1 MLPEIKPSTNG
12 KYEAPLSLTK
22 QSGAFPVQQPNPTT
36 FPEDPPEAAPTTLL
50 YNLSRYMLGGVALIN
65 WLRWA
70 LVIVAAIAAIGLL
83 PGRWWDVGICLLLF
97 LGGFVALFRLRRHD
111 FVSFQPAPMPDVVPQ
126 LLDPKQKIPVH
137 VTGLLTVAEKYQ
149 RYTWLPGFYRTFATH
164 ERALIG
170 RVQDR
175 NFWHISHWRE
185 TEIGLWYAF
194 FMPDAVQ
201 QIQWGE
207 LRFGR
212 TVRPALAITYHLSKP
227 QNKRRNG
234 AQVETLYLTVQ
245 QPEDGYAIL
254 ADLRHDVP
262 ASVLM
267 SAATR

>member
-1 MLPEIKPSTNG
+1 MS
-12 KYEAPLSLTK
+12 K
-22 QSGAFPVQQPNPTT
+22 QGGAFPVQQPTPTT
-36 FPEDPPEAAPTTLL
+36 FPEDPPETAPTTLL
-50 YNLSRYMLGGVALIN
+50 YNLSRYTLGGIPLIN
-65 WLRWA
+65 WMRWM
-70 LVIVAAIAAIGLL
+70 LVIGAAIAATGLL
-83 PGRWWDVGICLLLF
+83 PGRWWDVGICLLLL
-97 LGGFVALFRLRRHD
+97 LGTFVALFRLRRHD
-111 FVSFQPAPMPDVVPQ
+111 FVTFQPAPMPAVTPQ
-126 LLDPKQKIPVH
+126 LLDTKQKIPVH
-137 VTGLLTVAEKYQ
+137 ATGLFTVAEKYQ

-170 RVQDR
+170 QVQDC

-194 FMPDAVQ
+194 FMPDDVQ

-212 TVRPALAITYHLSKP
+212 TVRPALAITYRLNKSQK
-227 QNKRRNG
+227 KRRNA

-245 QPEDGYAIL
+245 KPEDGHAIL

-267 SAATR
+267 PAPAN